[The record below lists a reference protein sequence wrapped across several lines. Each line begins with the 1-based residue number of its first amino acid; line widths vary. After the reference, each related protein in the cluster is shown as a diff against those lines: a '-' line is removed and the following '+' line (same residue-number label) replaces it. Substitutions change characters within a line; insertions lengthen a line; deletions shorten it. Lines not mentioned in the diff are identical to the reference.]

1 MFVYPSGGYTELFI
15 LSPLYTTVAMH
26 ATIICYDLVSPG
38 LSGRAKARLDRELY
52 GWTDRSNNARYT
64 YERDGLLTRVP
75 HLRPVR
81 SVLVVASGH
90 AGEVIGLLERH
101 GAQVFVREVVLTP
114 EDVKRLGGRSSDVV
128 RPSVVQGGG
137 R

>member
-1 MFVYPSGGYTELFI
+1 MML
-15 LSPLYTTVAMH
+15 
-26 ATIICYDLVSPG
+26 ATIICYDLVSAG
-38 LSGRAKARLDRELY
+38 LSGRAKSRLDRELH
-52 GWTDRSNNARYT
+52 GWTDRSNNGRYT
-64 YERDGLLTRVP
+64 YERDGLFQRVP

-101 GAQVFVREVVLTP
+101 GALVFAREIVATS
-114 EDVKRLGGRSSDVV
+114 EDVERLGGRSSDVG
-128 RPSVVQGGG
+128 RPLSVQGGG

>member
-1 MFVYPSGGYTELFI
+1 MLV
-15 LSPLYTTVAMH
+15 
-26 ATIICYDLVSPG
+26 TIICYDLVSAG
-38 LSGRAKARLDRELY
+38 LSSRAKTKLDRELH
-52 GWTDRSNNARYT
+52 GWTDRSNNGRYT
-64 YERDGLLTRVP
+64 YERDGLLQRMP

-101 GAQVFVREVVLTP
+101 GARVFAKEVVLSP
-114 EDVKRLGGRSSDVV
+114 EDVERLGSGSSDVG

-137 R
+137 G